1 MKSLKPSGPW
11 LAALCALAL
20 AGCTAAHY
28 RESADRDAHRAINQ
42 KTPLV
47 PNMDPHF
54 TIEQTNKLSL
64 DGYPISTNVLDALG
78 PDGERERG
86 AQVLRLEDALAIA
99 VEHSRAYQTRKE
111 DLYLGALGVTAVRHQ
126 FTPIFSGRA
135 SSEFTG
141 VQMETYITNGIG
153 TNQSIALALVEED
166 KLHNTAGLSADWLIR
181 DVGKLGAAFTTDF
194 LRFVSGNG
202 GASRSSELTFDF
214 ARPLWRD
221 AGYKAQVEALTQ
233 ADRDMLYKVREFT
246 QYRRDFSVSIA
257 SAYYG
262 VLENRDVVRNNFL
275 NLQSSRKSAE
285 RTRALAE
292 EGRVSQSELGRL
304 AQQELTSESGWVNA
318 VRAYQQSLD
327 NFKMLLGLTVGEN
340 IILADGE
347 LAALQIEHPEISV
360 DDSVEVALAAR
371 LDYLN
376 SKDAL
381 EDADRHVKLAINFLK
396 PRVDLASSVTFT
408 SSPDQVNGVP
418 VPDFSR
424 YTATAGLNLDPL
436 FDRTK
441 DRNDYRSRLIDR
453 DRAARAVEQKTDE
466 IKLQVRDD
474 WRSLDQAKR
483 SFEIS
488 EISVKL
494 AERRVEEQTIR
505 AELGIAKAQDQV
517 DAQNSLVDSQNQRTK
532 ALVDHTIARLKF
544 WNNMG
549 ILYIKN
555 QGQWEVVKK

>member
-1 MKSLKPSGPW
+1 MALP
-11 LAALCALAL
+11 LALLL

-28 RESADRDAHRAINQ
+28 RKSADATAYQAIRQ
-42 KTPLV
+42 KTPKV

-54 TIEQTNKLSL
+54 TIEQTNRLSL
-64 DGYPISTNVLDALG
+64 EGYPISTNVLEALG

-86 AQVLRLEDALAIA
+86 ARVLRLDDALAIA
-99 VEHSRAYQTRKE
+99 VEHSRAYQSRKE
-111 DLYLGALGVTAVRHQ
+111 DLYLSALGVAAVRHQ
-126 FTPIFSGRA
+126 FTPIFKGNA

-141 VQMETYITNGIG
+141 VVMENYITNGVG

-166 KLHNTAGLSADWLIR
+166 RLHNTAGLSAEWLIR

-202 GASRSSELTFDF
+202 GASRSSDLTFDF

-233 ADRDMLYKVREFT
+233 AERDMLYKVRDFT

-262 VLENRDVVRNNFL
+262 VLGNRDTVRNNFL

-292 EGRVSQSELGRL
+292 EGRISQSELGRL

-318 VRAYQQSLD
+318 VRTYQQSLD
-327 NFKMLLGLTVGEN
+327 NFKILLGLNVDEN
-340 IILADGE
+340 IILSDGE
-347 LAALQIEHPEISV
+347 LAALRIEHPEISV
-360 DDSVEVALAAR
+360 EDSTEVALAAR

-376 SKDAL
+376 SKDSLA
-381 EDADRHVKLAINFLK
+381 DADRHVKLALNFLK

-408 SSPDQVNGVP
+408 SSPDKVNGVP

-424 YTATAGLNLDPL
+424 YSYSAGLNVDPL
-436 FDRTK
+436 FDRTQ
-441 DRNDYRSRLIDR
+441 DRNNYRSQLIDR

-483 SFEIS
+483 NFEIS
-488 EISVKL
+488 EISVKI

-505 AELGIAKAQDQV
+505 AELGVAKAQDQV
-517 DAQNSLVDSQNQRTK
+517 DAQNSLVDSQNGRTA
-532 ALVDHTIARLKF
+532 ALVNHTIARLRF